1 VEATP
6 YRLPWLRPQPVPVAS
21 ATVVLRNF
29 ERRLERIVEGAFARA
44 FKSGLR
50 PIEIGRKLTREMDDT
65 RSIGVRGGTVV
76 ANHFTVHLSKQD
88 ADEFAQVTDTMQ
100 RELADLARDHARE
113 EGYTFMGPV
122 EVDFVVDR
130 DMRVGAF
137 AIEARLREGD
147 GGAGAGSLVLP
158 SGDRFVLGETIV
170 SIGRLPES
178 TLVLEDPNVSRQHAE
193 IRPSGNG
200 FVLADLG
207 STNGSKVNG
216 IKVSERVLQDGD
228 ELTFGATT
236 FRFEAS

>member
-1 VEATP
+1 M
-6 YRLPWLRPQPVPVAS
+6 
-21 ATVVLRNF
+21 VLRNF
-29 ERRLERIVEGAFARA
+29 ERRLERIVEGAFSRA

-50 PIEIGRKLTREMDDT
+50 PVEIGRRVTREMDDS
-65 RSIGVRGGTVV
+65 RSVGVRGGTVV
-76 ANHFTVHLSKQD
+76 ANHFTVNLSQQD

-100 RELADLARDHARE
+100 RELADLAREHARE

-122 EVDFVVDR
+122 EIVFHVDPG
-130 DMRVGAF
+130 MRIGASSV
-137 AIEARLREGD
+137 EARLREGE

-158 SGDRFVLGETIV
+158 SGERFLLGDSVIT
-170 SIGRLPES
+170 IGRLTDS
-178 TLVLEDPNVSRQHAE
+178 VLVLEDPNVSRQHAE

-200 FVLADLG
+200 FALADLG

-228 ELTFGATT
+228 ELTFGSTS

>member
-1 VEATP
+1 M
-6 YRLPWLRPQPVPVAS
+6 
-21 ATVVLRNF
+21 VLRNF
-29 ERRLERIVEGAFARA
+29 ERRLERIVEGAFSRA

-50 PIEIGRKLTREMDDT
+50 PVEIGRRLTREMDDS
-65 RSIGVRGGTVV
+65 RSVGIRGGTVV
-76 ANHFTVHLSKQD
+76 ANHFTVNLSQQD
-88 ADEFAQVTDTMQ
+88 ADEFADVTDTMQ

-122 EVDFVVDR
+122 EIVFHVDR
-130 DMRVGAF
+130 DMRIGAF
-137 AIEARLREGD
+137 SVEARLREGE
-147 GGAGAGSLVLP
+147 GAAGAGSLVLP
-158 SGDRFVLGETIV
+158 SGERFVLGDTVIT
-170 SIGRLPES
+170 IGRLTDS
-178 TLVLEDPNVSRQHAE
+178 VLVLEDPNVSRQHAE

-228 ELTFGATT
+228 ELTFGSTS

>member
-1 VEATP
+1 M
-6 YRLPWLRPQPVPVAS
+6 
-21 ATVVLRNF
+21 VLRNF
-29 ERRLERIVEGAFARA
+29 ERRLERIVEGVFARA

-50 PIEIGRKLTREMDDT
+50 PIEIGRRLTRELDDS

-76 ANHFTVHLSKQD
+76 ANHFTVNLSQQD

-100 RELADLARDHARE
+100 RELADLAREHARE

-122 EVDFVVDR
+122 EVDFHVDPG
-130 DMRVGAF
+130 MRVGDF
-137 AIEARLREGD
+137 SVEARLREGE
-147 GGAGAGSLVLP
+147 GGVAAGSIVLP
-158 SGDRFVLGETIV
+158 SGERFVLGDTVV

-228 ELTFGATT
+228 ELTFGSTS

>member
-1 VEATP
+1 M
-6 YRLPWLRPQPVPVAS
+6 
-21 ATVVLRNF
+21 VLRNF
-29 ERRLERIVEGAFARA
+29 ERRLERIVEGAFSRA

-50 PIEIGRKLTREMDDT
+50 PVEIGRRVTREMDDS
-65 RSIGVRGGTVV
+65 RSVGVRGGTVV
-76 ANHFTVHLSKQD
+76 ANHFTVNLSQQD

-122 EVDFVVDR
+122 EILFHVDPS
-130 DMRVGAF
+130 MRIGAF
-137 AIEARLREGD
+137 SVEARLREGD
-147 GGAGAGSLVLP
+147 GGAGAGAIVLP
-158 SGDRFVLGETIV
+158 SGERFVLGDTIV
-170 SIGRLPES
+170 TIGRLPES
-178 TLVLEDPNVSRQHAE
+178 VLVLEDPNVSRQHAE

-216 IKVSERVLQDGD
+216 IKVSERVLEDGD
-228 ELTFGATT
+228 ELTFGATS

>member
-1 VEATP
+1 M
-6 YRLPWLRPQPVPVAS
+6 
-21 ATVVLRNF
+21 VLRNF
-29 ERRLERIVEGAFARA
+29 ERRLERIVEGAFSRA

-50 PIEIGRKLTREMDDT
+50 PVEVGRRLTREMDDS
-65 RSIGVRGGTVV
+65 RSVGVRGGTVV
-76 ANHFTVHLSKQD
+76 ANHFTVNLSQQD

-122 EVDFVVDR
+122 EILFEVDPK
-130 DMRVGAF
+130 MRIGAF
-137 AIEARLREGD
+137 SVEARLREGD
-147 GGAGAGSLVLP
+147 GGAGAGSIVLP
-158 SGDRFVLGETIV
+158 SGERFVLGDAIV
-170 SIGRLPES
+170 TIGRLPES
-178 TLVLEDPNVSRQHAE
+178 VLVLEDPNVSRQHAE

-228 ELTFGATT
+228 EITFGSTS

>member
-1 VEATP
+1 M
-6 YRLPWLRPQPVPVAS
+6 
-21 ATVVLRNF
+21 VLRNF

-50 PIEIGRKLTREMDDT
+50 PIEIGRRLTREMDDS

-76 ANHFTVHLSKQD
+76 ANHYTVNLSKQD

-122 EVDFVVDR
+122 EVDFHVDPG
-130 DMRVGAF
+130 MRVGAF
-137 AIEARLREGD
+137 SVEARLREGE

-158 SGDRFVLGETIV
+158 SGERFVLGETVV

-193 IRPSGNG
+193 IRPSGTG

-228 ELTFGATT
+228 ELTFGGTS

>member
-1 VEATP
+1 M
-6 YRLPWLRPQPVPVAS
+6 
-21 ATVVLRNF
+21 VLRNF

-50 PIEIGRKLTREMDDT
+50 PIEIGRRLTREMDDS

-76 ANHFTVHLSKQD
+76 ANHYRVRLSKQD

-122 EVDFVVDR
+122 EVDFQVDPG
-130 DMRVGAF
+130 MRVGAF
-137 AIEARLREGD
+137 SVEARLREGE

-158 SGDRFVLGETIV
+158 SGERFVLGETVV

-193 IRPSGNG
+193 IRPSGTG